1 MSRTF
6 ETDDAQSNQHLR
18 PLRVA
23 SRGDHV
29 YGEAKNLVDDL
40 PGWKIVNADDAAQI
54 LVCRREGGFLAGEAT
69 VTIRVEG
76 PRDIPSCTIHVRS
89 ESNGGLRSRDR
100 ANVAEFMKPFHR
112 RIC

>member
-1 MSRTF
+1 MARSF
-6 ETDDAQSNQHLR
+6 ETDDSNPNQHLR

-23 SRGDHV
+23 TRGENVFD
-29 YGEAKNLVDDL
+29 EAKNLVDDL
-40 PGWKIVNADDAAQI
+40 PKWELVRVDAARKV
-54 LVCRREGGFLAGEAT
+54 LTCRRAGSLLSGAAT

-76 PRDIPSCTIHVRS
+76 PEGIPSCTVHVRS

-112 RIC
+112 RVC